1 MAKRSEKSEV
11 FTTSTDLIKSYPAL
25 QQYNV
30 ADLGIAKMEKEF
42 SGLVIKDMKDTEG
55 YKAVSSAISFVR
67 TKRLQVEKTRKEL
80 KADSLNY
87 GRIVDSEAKRIQSL
101 IEPIESRL
109 QAEKDRVDNEK
120 EQIRLEKERK
130 EQELLNGRKE
140 TLFSIGFMIDLNGEM
155 KYKDIAISMIDLQV
169 MNDFEYSKFVS
180 ESEEKIKADREAQ
193 AKEEAEAERKRQ
205 ELIAEA
211 ERLEK
216 LRQEQAEAQAKID
229 EANRKIK
236 EENDRIEKEKEIAK
250 IKEQAEFNAKI
261 NAEKAAEA
269 HAKELLRVAQEKADM
284 EIKRIKA
291 EAEEKERIRREQEQ
305 LKKERL
311 EEEQRQ
317 RELAPDKEKII
328 TFVKSLKSVPKP
340 ELKSA
345 KMNGI
350 MNDITK
356 LIDKVEVFAITQIG
370 GKKQ

>member
-1 MAKRSEKSEV
+1 MAKKSEKSEV
-11 FTTSTDLIKSYPAL
+11 LSTSTDLIKSYPQL
-25 QQYNV
+25 QKYNV
-30 ADLGIAKMEKEF
+30 ADLGIAEMEKQF

-87 GRIVDSEAKRIQSL
+87 GRIVDSEAKRIQAL

-109 QAEKDRVDNEK
+109 QGEKDRIDNEK

-140 TLFSIGFMIDLNGEM
+140 TLFSIGFMIDLTGDM
-155 KYKDIAISMIDLQV
+155 KYKDISVSMLDLQV
-169 MNDFEYSKFVS
+169 MNDAEYTKFVS
-180 ESEEKIKADREAQ
+180 ESEEKIKADKEAI

-229 EANRKIK
+229 EANRKIQ
-236 EENDRIEKEKEIAK
+236 REKEIAK

-269 HAKELLRVAQEKADM
+269 HARELLRVAQEKADA
-284 EIKRIKA
+284 EIQRIKA
-291 EAEEKERIRREQEQ
+291 EAEEKERIRIEQEQ

-317 RELAPDKEKII
+317 RELLPDKEKIFNYI
-328 TFVKSLKSVPKP
+328 KSLKVVPKP

-345 KMNGI
+345 KMKVI
-350 MNDITK
+350 MNDIIK
-356 LIDKVEVFAITQIG
+356 LIDKIEVFALTQIG